1 MDNTVFDC
9 DLISQYQG
17 LTFLDRDGKEVFR
30 YSEFAYRPSAD
41 SKVKVMV
48 GLYDCGTKVGIRY
61 KNKEG
66 NRTSVSFPVPQDVLD
81 KIKEDCGI
89 DA

>member
-1 MDNTVFDC
+1 MITKEIFCADRPYGNRKVRVTV
-9 DLISQYQG
+9 
-17 LTFLDRDGKEVFR
+17 
-30 YSEFAYRPSAD
+30 A
-41 SKVKVMV
+41 
-48 GLYDCGTKVGIRY
+48 LYDCGTKVGIRY